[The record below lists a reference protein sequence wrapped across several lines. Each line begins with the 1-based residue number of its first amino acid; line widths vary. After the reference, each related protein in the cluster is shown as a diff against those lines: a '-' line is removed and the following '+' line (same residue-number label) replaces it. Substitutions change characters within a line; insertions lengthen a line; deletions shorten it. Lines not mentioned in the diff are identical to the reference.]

1 MKITCIM
8 CPVGCDLEVEKIGDK
23 IKVTGNSCPRGII
36 YGEKE
41 VTQPERIVTTIKKY
55 KERTISLKTDKPID
69 KDIIV
74 KAAKETGEIGKKKQA
89 SEGKE
94 NRKDRM
100 DRSRLSDWCICSL
113 SLWGVGTNAYRNSII
128 IRDRQRF

>member
-69 KDIIV
+69 KDMVDKVLRAVKRCDAPENLKVGDILIPNIFMTDVNIV
-74 KAAKETGEIGKKKQA
+74 
-89 SEGKE
+89 
-94 NRKDRM
+94 
-100 DRSRLSDWCICSL
+100 
-113 SLWGVGTNAYRNSII
+113 VTNIN
-128 IRDRQRF
+128 